1 MKTGEKLGG
10 AIMAYIKKIHI
21 IISKG
26 FISGEFPEK
35 IDKEAIKNIGQNNV
49 DLITLLT
56 VDCIGNTIGIAV
68 SYDKDLDCCLTRILT
83 NSSCYTTKFL
93 NAIRYI
99 TEDHHSYSIEPYE
112 YPSFSAFKKALID
125 YALFILDKRYKEGK
139 FRKPTA
145 EDAIYGPLIME
156 GNWYHDIIL
165 NNALDHDNAVAY
177 QETFCQP
184 QRICL
189 NLDEI
194 RDKAV
199 PF

>member
-1 MKTGEKLGG
+1 MKTGEKSGG
-10 AIMAYIKKIHI
+10 IIMAYVKKIHF

-26 FISGEFPEK
+26 FISEEFPDQ
-35 IDKEAIKNIGQNNV
+35 IDKEAFKNIGRNNV

-83 NSSCYTTKFL
+83 NSNCYTTKFL

-99 TEDHHSYSIEPYE
+99 TEDHRSYSMEPYE
-112 YPSFSAFKKALID
+112 YPSFSALKKALID
-125 YALFILDKRYKEGK
+125 YAFFIFDKNYEEGGMK
-139 FRKPTA
+139 KPKV